1 MQRNRPNSDYLKYWK
16 TVKQWAK
23 AKYNLTNA
31 QVELMLFLYDILMSL
46 GLGKIQSLLM
56 PPPCQFL

>member
-31 QVELMLFLYDILMSL
+31 QVELMLFLYLVLNGPDVRGLIAGSL
-46 GLGKIQSLLM
+46 NLV
-56 PPPCQFL
+56 